1 LCPFAQTRSACRVD
15 SGWVI
20 RAAGKGDALL
30 RETRR
35 VRGERG
41 ENMFD
46 VVARLRPVKYPW
58 HVLTRRDLR

>member
-1 LCPFAQTRSACRVD
+1 M
-15 SGWVI
+15 
-20 RAAGKGDALL
+20 L

-46 VVARLRPVKYPW
+46 VVARLRPVKCPW